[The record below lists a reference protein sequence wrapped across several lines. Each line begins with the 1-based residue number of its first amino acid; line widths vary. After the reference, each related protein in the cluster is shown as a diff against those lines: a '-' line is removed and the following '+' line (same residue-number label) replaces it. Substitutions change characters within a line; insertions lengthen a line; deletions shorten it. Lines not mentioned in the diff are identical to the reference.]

1 MQQDDMDLTALFGDG
16 AETPSVQ
23 DAIAAYRWAVQDLE
37 MIEAEQKQASKRKSD
52 AERALIAAMAEQCLE
67 SVKTEDGAALSIN
80 RLATVKVADGRQDDL
95 LQWIREEGYGGV
107 IKESVHFQT
116 LGGIVRKD
124 YLDAGKDV
132 PDCLIVDELPKIRYS
147 RAKGSKN

>member
-1 MQQDDMDLTALFGDG
+1 MQQDDVDLTALFGDG

-23 DAIAAYRWAVQDLE
+23 DAITAYRWAVQDLE

-52 AERALIAAMAEQCLE
+52 AEKTLIAAMAEQCLE
-67 SVKTEDGAALSIN
+67 SVKTEDGASLSIN

-95 LQWIREEGYGGV
+95 LQWIREEGYGDV
-107 IKESVHFQT
+107 IKESVNHQT
-116 LGGIVRKD
+116 LGSIVRKD

-147 RAKGSKN
+147 RAKGSRN